1 MYTYILLIYCHFKAL
16 WKTFFNPGE
25 QAFLALVIFSFQL
38 SSPLI
43 PGPTKLGFNVVEQE
57 QWIRD

>member
-1 MYTYILLIYCHFKAL
+1 MYCKFKAL

-38 SSPLI
+38 SSSLI
-43 PGPTKLGFNVVEQE
+43 PGPTKLGFNAVEQE